1 MKCDITLGKKFT
13 FNTGNYSSTQP
24 LLTITAKD
32 VDSEDVQK
40 IHEQLDIIV
49 DGLYHKQMDSD
60 IKTMGTVKQM
70 GFEKYLQEINQEE
83 ITDAITKA
91 LRSLTS
97 IDELR
102 RF

>member
-1 MKCDITLGKKFT
+1 MKCDVTLGKKFT

-24 LLTITAKD
+24 LLTITVKD
-32 VDSEDVQK
+32 VDSEDILK
-40 IHEQLDIIV
+40 IHEQLDIVV

-60 IKTMGTVKQM
+60 IKTMATVKQM

-83 ITDAITKA
+83 ITEAITKA
-91 LRSLTS
+91 LRS
-97 IDELR
+97 IDATDSLR